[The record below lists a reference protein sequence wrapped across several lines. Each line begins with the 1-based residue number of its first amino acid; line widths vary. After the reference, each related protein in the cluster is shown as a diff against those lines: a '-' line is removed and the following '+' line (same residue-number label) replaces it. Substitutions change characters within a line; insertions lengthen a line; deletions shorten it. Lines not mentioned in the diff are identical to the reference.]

1 MYLISKKNI
10 FNFIKKIKVLKIEIE
25 TETVPM
31 QTGLE
36 APMEK
41 QKKSKVEKETSF
53 KKIHYI
59 LFVFVFIQVLWYM
72 LFSEPLLVF
81 FGGEQIL
88 PYVLNDYVMARTAR
102 LAMIYHSLALP
113 FFIANVFWI
122 LEHYEVRPK
131 LLPTLKI
138 LLVPAAFIV
147 GINGMLFAYTRLR
160 LFHELFTFGL
170 LLVFI
175 GGIVFLVSAWPV
187 KGRFPKE
194 NPRGSTFRGLNL
206 EYFNLVILAICI
218 MVSAIYGALSAIEN
232 FTGTIWGL
240 GRDPIAFL
248 AEAIIRKGITFGG
261 HHDIVQD
268 MIVGHLHIQLAQSA
282 AMVML
287 VAFRTSKMQGKI
299 YQIVLLMTPIGVITL
314 SYGAWVLNHYII
326 WVGAG
331 LLIVGTLIMSI
342 IGLKN
347 IIKDKLGERYES
359 ASRGQKLRALF
370 SEPVKMS
377 YYYLLMIAQLLVMP
391 QIYVGL
397 STDEY
402 YRLHE
407 MTVLEYNF
415 NVAHWHQLAVMI
427 SVALMVHAIDFFQV
441 KGRLKK
447 FLGWTFFIGF
457 NLTFPFAMIHM
468 IRPYP
473 LELFD
478 FFRTTVFVGIWFL
491 LTGFVVGLYAL
502 AKNLKTIPPAAHGEP
517 ASKPQIIVEKTV

>member
-1 MYLISKKNI
+1 V
-10 FNFIKKIKVLKIEIE
+10 FKIEIE

-36 APMEK
+36 SSMETQEMK
-41 QKKSKVEKETSF
+41 PETESSF

-59 LFVFVFIQVLWYM
+59 LFLFVFVQVLWYM
-72 LFSEPLLVF
+72 TFSEPLTVLI
-81 FGGEQIL
+81 GGEPIW
-88 PYVLNDYVMARTAR
+88 PFFLNDDVISRTAR
-102 LAMIYHSLALP
+102 LIMIYHSLAIP
-113 FFIANVFWI
+113 FFVANVFWI
-122 LEHYEVRPK
+122 LEHYEIRPK

-138 LLVPAAFIV
+138 LLVPSAFIV

-175 GGIVFLVSAWPV
+175 GGIVFIVSAWPV
-187 KGRFPKE
+187 KGRFPKH
-194 NPRGSTFRGLNL
+194 NPLGSTFRGLNL
-206 EYFNLVILAICI
+206 EYFNLVVLAICI

-240 GRDPIAFL
+240 GREPIAFL

-287 VAFRTSKMQGKI
+287 VAFRTSKMSGRL
-299 YQIVLLMTPIGVITL
+299 YTYVLMFAPIGVITL

-331 LLIVGTLIMSI
+331 LLILCTLIMSI
-342 IGLKN
+342 VGLKN
-347 IIKDKLGERYES
+347 IIKDVLGERYES
-359 ASRGQKLRALF
+359 ASRGEKLRALF

-377 YYYLLMIAQLLVMP
+377 YYYLLAIAQILVFP

-397 STDEY
+397 STDDY
-402 YRLHE
+402 YRLHS
-407 MTVLEYNF
+407 MVTLEYNF

-447 FLGWTFFIGF
+447 ILGWIFFIGF
-457 NLTFPFAMIHM
+457 NLTFPFAMMHM
-468 IRPYP
+468 VRP
-473 LELFD
+473 LELENFEG
-478 FFRTTVFVGIWFL
+478 FRTIVFVGIWFL
-491 LTGFVVGLYAL
+491 LVGFVIGLYAL
-502 AKNLKTIPPAAHGEP
+502 GKTVKTKPPAAHGGP
-517 ASKPQIIVEKTV
+517 VSKPLILAEKTV

>member
-1 MYLISKKNI
+1 M
-10 FNFIKKIKVLKIEIE
+10 LKIEIE

-31 QTGLE
+31 ETGGENSMETQEKLE
-36 APMEK
+36 K
-41 QKKSKVEKETSF
+41 GRETSF
-53 KKIHYI
+53 KKIHYVLF
-59 LFVFVFIQVLWYM
+59 LFVFVQVIWYM
-72 LFSEPLLVF
+72 LFSEPLTVLV
-81 FGGEQIL
+81 GGEPLL
-88 PYVLNDYVMARTAR
+88 PFVLNDDIMSRTAR
-102 LAMIYHSLALP
+102 LVMIYHSLALP

-138 LLVPAAFIV
+138 LLIPSAFIV
-147 GINGMLFAYTRLR
+147 GINGMLFAYTRYR

-175 GGIVFLVSAWPV
+175 GGIVFIVSAWPV
-187 KGRFPKE
+187 KGRFPKH

-248 AEAIIRKGITFGG
+248 AEAIIRKGIVFGG

-287 VAFRTSKMQGKI
+287 VAFRTSNMKGKI
-299 YQIVLLMTPIGVITL
+299 YMYILMFTPIGVITL

-331 LLIVGTLIMSI
+331 LLIVGTLIVSI
-342 IGLKN
+342 TGLKN
-347 IIKDKLGERYES
+347 VIKDKLGDDYRD
-359 ASRGQKLRALF
+359 ASRGKKLRALF

-397 STDEY
+397 TTDDY
-402 YRLHE
+402 YRWHT
-407 MTVLEYNF
+407 MVTLEYNF

-447 FLGWTFFIGF
+447 ILGWIFFIGF
-457 NLTFPFAMIHM
+457 NLTFPFAMAHM
-468 IRPYP
+468 VRPLP
-473 LELFD
+473 LEYFD
-478 FFRTTVFVGIWFL
+478 GFRTIVFIGVWFL
-491 LTGFVVGLYAL
+491 LVGFVIGLYAL
-502 AKNLKTIPPAAHGEP
+502 AKNVKTLPPAAHGSP
-517 ASKPQIIVEKTV
+517 ATKPQILVEKTV

>member
-1 MYLISKKNI
+1 M
-10 FNFIKKIKVLKIEIE
+10 LKIEIE

-31 QTGLE
+31 QTGRE
-36 APMEK
+36 SSMETQEMK
-41 QKKSKVEKETSF
+41 PEIQTSF
-53 KKIHYI
+53 KKIHYV

-72 LFSEPLLVF
+72 TFSEPLTVLI
-81 FGGEQIL
+81 GGEPIW
-88 PYVLNDYVMARTAR
+88 PFFLNDDVISRTAR
-102 LAMIYHSLALP
+102 LVMIYHSLALP
-113 FFIANVFWI
+113 FFVANVFWI
-122 LEHYEVRPK
+122 LEHYEIRPK

-138 LLVPAAFIV
+138 LLVPSAFIV
-147 GINGMLFAYTRLR
+147 GINGMLFAYTRIR

-175 GGIVFLVSAWPV
+175 GGIVFIISAWPV
-187 KGRFPKE
+187 KGRFPKH

-206 EYFNLVILAICI
+206 EYFNLVVLAICI

-240 GRDPIAFL
+240 GREPIAFL

-287 VAFRTSKMQGKI
+287 VAFRTSKMRGKI
-299 YQIVLLMTPIGVITL
+299 FRYILLFTPIGVITL

-331 LLIVGTLIMSI
+331 LLILGTLIMSI

-347 IIKDKLGERYES
+347 VIKDKLGDDYRD
-359 ASRGQKLRALF
+359 ASRGQKIRALF

-377 YYYLLMIAQLLVMP
+377 YYYLLMIAQLLVFP

-397 STDEY
+397 TTDEY
-402 YRLHE
+402 YRLHD
-407 MTVLEYNF
+407 MVTLEYNF

-427 SVALMVHAIDFFQV
+427 AVALMVHAIDFFQV

-447 FLGWTFFIGF
+447 ILGWIFFIGF
-457 NLTFPFAMIHM
+457 NLTFPFAMMHM
-468 IRPYP
+468 VRPLP
-473 LELFD
+473 LENFEL
-478 FFRTTVFVGIWFL
+478 FRTVTFIGVWFL
-491 LTGFVVGLYAL
+491 LVGFVIGLYAL
-502 AKNLKTIPPAAHGEP
+502 GKNVKTLPPTRHGGP
-517 ASKPQIIVEKTV
+517 ASKPQILTEKTV

>member
-1 MYLISKKNI
+1 
-10 FNFIKKIKVLKIEIE
+10 VLKIEIE

-31 QTGLE
+31 QTGQE
-36 APMEK
+36 SSMETQDMK
-41 QKKSKVEKETSF
+41 PEKESSF
-53 KKIHYI
+53 KKIHYLLF
-59 LFVFVFIQVLWYM
+59 LFVFVQVIWYL

-88 PYVLNDYVMARTAR
+88 PMLLNDSVISRTAR
-102 LAMIYHSLALP
+102 LVMIYHSLALP

-138 LLVPAAFIV
+138 LLIPSAFLV
-147 GINGMLFAYTRLR
+147 GINGMLFAYTRYR
-160 LFHELFTFGL
+160 LWHELFTFGL
-170 LLVFI
+170 LLCFI
-175 GGIVFLVSAWPV
+175 GGIVFLISAWPV
-187 KGRFPKE
+187 KGRFPKH

-206 EYFNLVILAICI
+206 EYFNLCVLAVCI

-287 VAFRTSKMQGKI
+287 VAFRTSKMSGKL
-299 YQIVLLMTPIGVITL
+299 YQYVLIVTPIGVITL
-314 SYGAWVLNHYII
+314 SYGAWVLNYYII

-331 LLIVGTLIMSI
+331 LLILGTLTMSI
-342 IGLKN
+342 TGLKN
-347 IIKDKLGERYES
+347 IVKDKLGDAYEN
-359 ASRGQKLRALF
+359 ASRGKKLRALF

-397 STDEY
+397 LVDDY
-402 YRLHE
+402 YRLR
-407 MTVLEYNF
+407 
-415 NVAHWHQLAVMI
+415 I
-427 SVALMVHAIDFFQV
+427 I
-441 KGRLKK
+441 
-447 FLGWTFFIGF
+447 
-457 NLTFPFAMIHM
+457 LT
-468 IRPYP
+468 
-473 LELFD
+473 
-478 FFRTTVFVGIWFL
+478 
-491 LTGFVVGLYAL
+491 
-502 AKNLKTIPPAAHGEP
+502 
-517 ASKPQIIVEKTV
+517 